1 MTYKEKT
8 KAICASI
15 LLIVKNATVVI
26 PVIEGIIYS
35 IIDLIQFKKKEKE
48 NAEKLKP
55 TEDGYNYR
63 DDEH

>member
-8 KAICASI
+8 KAVCASI
-15 LLIVKNATVVI
+15 LLIIKNATIVI

-35 IIDLIQFKKKEKE
+35 IIDLIEFKKKEKLNE
-48 NAEKLKP
+48 EELKP
-55 TEDGYNYR
+55 TANGYNYR

>member
-15 LLIVKNATVVI
+15 LLILKNATVVI

-35 IIDLIQFKKKEKE
+35 IVDLISTKKRIDTDKQRIISHLEE
-48 NAEKLKP
+48 NELKK
-55 TEDGYNYR
+55 D
-63 DDEH
+63 